1 MPHAII
7 IDDDAD
13 FRDAIAE
20 LVRAEGFSVQIAG
33 TLADARALLAVGVPD
48 LALVDLKLPD
58 GSGADLLRQLAEGT
72 STDVVLITG
81 YASVDSAVNALRES
95 VTDYLTKPVD
105 LPRLKTILA
114 NVARRRE
121 LAEQVADLRAELR
134 RLGRFGPL
142 IGSSPPMQE
151 LYDLIAR
158 VAPTNA
164 TVFLQGESGTGKEL
178 VAETVHQ
185 LSRRAKQPF
194 VALNCG
200 AVSTQLIES
209 ELFGHERGSFTGAE
223 RVHRGYFERAD
234 GGTLFLDE
242 ITEMPLELQV
252 KLLRTLETGRVMRIG
267 GEREIAVD
275 VRFIGATNR
284 DAQDAV
290 ASGKLRQ
297 DLLYRLSVFP
307 IPLPPLRER
316 GSDIALLAESLLGQM
331 NRDEST
337 DKRLNREALELL
349 RNHEWPGNVR
359 ELKNAIQRAFIL
371 ADQEIT
377 PACLPDLEEPGRN
390 EPAGE
395 PIAPGAKLAITA
407 GMPIREAER
416 RLILATLDACD
427 GNKERTAK
435 VLQISLKT
443 LYNRLNAYSLRAKAA
458 ASS

>member
-58 GSGADLLRQLAEGT
+58 GSGAELLRQLAEGT

-121 LAEQVADLRAELR
+121 LSEQVADLRAELR

-284 DAQDAV
+284 DAQEAV

-331 NRDEST
+331 NRDEGT

-377 PACLPDLEEPGRN
+377 PTCLPDLEEPGRN

-395 PIAPGAKLAITA
+395 PVAAGAKLAITA